1 MRQTALAGGRY
12 AAAEWTRMQAAAMDR
27 RLDGRSSSR
36 PAEMVIKRGFDMLLA
51 SILFVLLL
59 PGMLLIAALVR
70 RDGGPAVFGHR
81 RIGADGRTFRCWKFR
96 SMVPDADKVLQRL
109 LATDD
114 AARAEWE
121 REYKLLDDPRITPLG
136 KVLRV
141 TSLDELPQLINVIK
155 GEMSLVGPRPYLHQE
170 RGRIGVDLH
179 TILSA
184 RPGMTG
190 LWQVSGRNK
199 LTFEDR
205 VQLEAW
211 YVRNWTVWLD
221 CIVLA
226 KTFRAVLFRENE
238 CKSEA
243 SPRITAAA
251 PKYLTA
257 KAGHSVLHAESLHQ
271 SDTD

>member
-1 MRQTALAGGRY
+1 
-12 AAAEWTRMQAAAMDR
+12 
-27 RLDGRSSSR
+27 
-36 PAEMVIKRGFDMLLA
+36 
-51 SILFVLLL
+51 
-59 PGMLLIAALVR
+59 
-70 RDGGPAVFGHR
+70 
-81 RIGADGRTFRCWKFR
+81 
-96 SMVPDADKVLQRL
+96 
-109 LATDD
+109 
-114 AARAEWE
+114 
-121 REYKLLDDPRITPLG
+121 
-136 KVLRV
+136 VLR
-141 TSLDELPQLINVIK
+141 

-226 KTFRAVLFRENE
+226 KTFRAVLFPENE

-257 KAGHSVLHAESLHQ
+257 KVGHSVLHAESLHQ
-271 SDTD
+271 SNTD